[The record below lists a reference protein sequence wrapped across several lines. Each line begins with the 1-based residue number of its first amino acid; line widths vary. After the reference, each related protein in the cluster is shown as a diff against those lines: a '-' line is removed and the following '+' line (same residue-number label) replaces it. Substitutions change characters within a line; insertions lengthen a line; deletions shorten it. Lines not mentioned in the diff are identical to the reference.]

1 MQISKQNQY
10 VKPSS
15 QLPACFWGFNKV
27 SSTDIGAIAER
38 YAAALFELAEQEKAL
53 EAVETDLKAL
63 KGMIAESRDLQTVL
77 RSPIIGRAEQGAA
90 VTALASKAKWHKL
103 SKNFLGLL
111 ARNRRLFAL
120 PGIID
125 AFLARLAAKRG
136 EVTAKITSATAL
148 SAAQKKSLTTALKKA
163 MGQDVLL
170 DLEVDPSLLGGM
182 VAKVGSRMIDASLK
196 TKLQQLTLALKGVR

>member
-1 MQISKQNQY
+1 
-10 VKPSS
+10 
-15 QLPACFWGFNKV
+15 V

-38 YAAALFELAEQEKAL
+38 YAAALFELAEQEKVL
-53 EAVETDLKAL
+53 DTVEADLKAL
-63 KGMIAESRDLQTVL
+63 KAMIAESRDLQVML
-77 RSPIIGRAEQGAA
+77 RSPVIGRAEQGAA
-90 VTALASKAKWHKL
+90 VAALADKAEWHKL
-103 SKNFLGLL
+103 TKNFLGVL

-120 PGIID
+120 PGVIN

-148 SAAQKKSLTTALKKA
+148 SAAQKKSLTAALKKA

-182 VAKVGSRMIDASLK
+182 VAQVGSRMIDASLK

>member
-1 MQISKQNQY
+1 
-10 VKPSS
+10 
-15 QLPACFWGFNKV
+15 V

-53 EAVETDLKAL
+53 DTVEADLKAL
-63 KGMIAESRDLQTVL
+63 KAMTAESRDLQVML
-77 RSPIIGRAEQGAA
+77 KSPVIGRAEQGAA
-90 VTALASKAKWHKL
+90 VAALADKAEWHKL
-103 SKNFLGLL
+103 TKNFLGVL

-120 PGIID
+120 PGVIG

-136 EVTAKITSATAL
+136 EVTAKITSAAAL
-148 SAAQKKSLTTALKKA
+148 SAAQKKSLTAALKKA
-163 MGQDVLL
+163 MGQDVIL

-182 VAKVGSRMIDASLK
+182 VAQVGSRMIDASLK

>member
-1 MQISKQNQY
+1 M
-10 VKPSS
+10 
-15 QLPACFWGFNKV
+15 

-53 EAVETDLKAL
+53 DTVEADLKAL
-63 KGMIAESRDLQTVL
+63 KAMIAESRDLQVML
-77 RSPIIGRAEQGAA
+77 RSPVIGRAEQGAA
-90 VTALASKAKWHKL
+90 VAALADKAEWHKL
-103 SKNFLGLL
+103 TKNFLGLL

-120 PGIID
+120 PGVID

-148 SAAQKKSLTTALKKA
+148 SAAQKKSLTASLKKA

-170 DLEVDPSLLGGM
+170 DIEVDPSLLGGM

>member
-1 MQISKQNQY
+1 
-10 VKPSS
+10 
-15 QLPACFWGFNKV
+15 V
-27 SSTDIGAIAER
+27 SSTDIGAIADR

-53 EAVETDLKAL
+53 EAVEADLKSVKA
-63 KGMIAESRDLQTVL
+63 MISESRDLQIVL
-77 RSPIIGRAEQGAA
+77 KSPIIGRAEQGAA
-90 VTALASKAKWHKL
+90 VTALATKAKWHGL
-103 SKNFLGLL
+103 TKNFLGLL

-120 PGIID
+120 PGVID

-148 SAAQKKSLTTALKKA
+148 SAAQKKSLTAALKKA